1 MQKINNNT
9 FDLKTILPDT
19 VRDDVEVI
27 VGGDDPNTFI
37 PHIKLSRWNGEGKL
51 SVYLANETHSD
62 PIIEGDTAKWI
73 KPDKEVHFFEKG
85 HKRIKRKNARGP
97 YSHQLHGSAEFDV
110 ILNSKPASNVLTFN
124 IDCENLDFFYQP
136 SLTDV
141 EKESMEIDRPPEVV
155 GSYAVYHKLL
165 KNNQYQTGKLCHIYR
180 PEITDN
186 KGSMIYG
193 DLNVDV
199 DNNIL
204 TVTVPQSFIDTAI
217 YPIHIDPNFG
227 FETAGGTTWVFS
239 SNNYR
244 GSLFTGG
251 DGTGNSISMYMV
263 SFAGTPS
270 SHIFAIY
277 KHSDLS
283 KVAQTT
289 SSIIPPANLYETIS
303 LSSSPT
309 LTAIDYVLV
318 CQWQASKY
326 SYGTKFDAGDA
337 NQGHQDNTTVYS
349 TTAISTLGTITH
361 TTNKAS
367 VYCTYTASGG
377 TVITPKVI
385 MF

>member
-27 VGGDDPNTFI
+27 VGGDDPNAFI

-110 ILNSKPASNVLTFN
+110 ILNNKPASNILTFN

-136 SLTDV
+136 PLTDA
-141 EKESMEIDRPPEVV
+141 EKESMEIDRPPEVI
-155 GSYAVYHKLL
+155 GSYAVYHKSL

-180 PEITDN
+180 PEVTDTN
-186 KGSMIYG
+186 GTMVYG
-193 DLNVDV
+193 DLNVDT
-199 DNNIL
+199 NANIL

-227 FETAGGTTWVFS
+227 FETAGGTVLQAG
-239 SNNYR
+239 NANYW
-244 GSLFTGG
+244 GSLFTGTT
-251 DGTGNSISMYMV
+251 GTGTSVSLYRTGVQTDSHFYSIYL
-263 SFAGTPS
+263 
-270 SHIFAIY
+270 
-277 KHSDLS
+277 HSNLGL
-283 KVAQTT
+283 VAQTSPST
-289 SSIIPPANLYETIS
+289 TPVNGSYETINLTTS
-303 LSSSPT
+303 PNLSATDYLLMFETNGNGKITSIE
-309 LTAIDYVLV
+309 TAYDTG
-318 CQWQASKY
+318 A
-326 SYGTKFDAGDA
+326 T
-337 NQGHQDNTTVYS
+337 NQGHRDNTSTYS
-349 TTAISTLGTITH
+349 STAKSTLGTITH
-361 TTNKAS
+361 STNKISIYA
-367 VYCTYTASGG
+367 TYTASGG